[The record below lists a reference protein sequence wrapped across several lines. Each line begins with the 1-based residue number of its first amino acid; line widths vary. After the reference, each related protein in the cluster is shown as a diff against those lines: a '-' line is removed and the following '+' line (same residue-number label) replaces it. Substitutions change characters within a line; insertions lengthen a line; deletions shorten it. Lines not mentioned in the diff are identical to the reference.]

1 MGNHNAYTP
10 RPDPIPSPWR
20 VLGRL
25 IGWVLVV
32 FVGTFLL
39 LFILTAVASIF

>member
-20 VLGRL
+20 ILGRL
-25 IGWVLVV
+25 IGWGLVFMVGLFLFLFVITAAVSV
-32 FVGTFLL
+32 F
-39 LFILTAVASIF
+39 

>member
-20 VLGRL
+20 ILGRL
-25 IGWVLVV
+25 IGWGLVFMVGLFLFLFVITAAASV
-32 FVGTFLL
+32 F
-39 LFILTAVASIF
+39 